1 VTLRNLGRAILDGR
15 SISGAQTL
23 RIECGGGIPDD
34 PKGCFYFEIQGTLF
48 VNANTS
54 AAAVRFD
61 LNLSRTHNSAK
72 IEGLIVNNAGPGWAV
87 RLITS

>member
-34 PKGCFYFEIQGTLF
+34 PKDCFYFEIQGTLF

-54 AAAVRFD
+54 AAAAGSTSTF
-61 LNLSRTHNSAK
+61 LGRTIRRRSKA
-72 IEGLIVNNAGPGWAV
+72 
-87 RLITS
+87 